1 MVIKHMFLHL
11 TKLDLKNN
19 QRVYLPYGLALTI
32 CIASFYALSS
42 ISSNPSLQRMTS
54 GSFMTTVFFYGIFV
68 LGLFCVLFLFHLNSF
83 LARYRNQAFR
93 FYTSLGMEKK
103 HICRIIFYETFYIYF
118 LSTILGMALG
128 YVLSHEMAYACQW
141 IMQGKKVMAWFFS
154 IQSCYYTIGFFF
166 LLTCV
171 LCIDSMR
178 RIHVIYPSARLNEKA
193 GEESAQSKPFVAL
206 LGLVCLICAYAL
218 AGHIEDPLT
227 ALRFFVLALLLAVIG
242 TYCFFEE
249 GYFVFLKLLRQWKWY
264 QFQSKHMMGTAHA
277 IAFIKKEGKQLANI
291 CILTTMVL
299 ILLSSTVTLWSGMN
313 QILDTKNP
321 RDVIL
326 QSVSKKA
333 NLEDIQALLEE
344 NKIEVEKEVNYEYL
358 SVDLYKQGNQWKEGK
373 GKSGI
378 SQVTTFEIITLDT
391 FDFYEKSN
399 AKLEEDEVILYAE
412 QGWNSKDI
420 RVLGST
426 FHVKNNINAIFN
438 GMTRTHQ
445 AKNVCYMVVNSKDTL
460 KKLAKKQSTRIRIN
474 YGFNLKDSKQ
484 KKKVERL
491 LHKKLKEWNYYPRY
505 VAYKNYIGFYGAF
518 LFVGIFVSVLLL
530 VATILSLFYQQIL
543 DGYEDRE
550 RYQNMQS
557 LGLEKEQIKK
567 NVRSQLALTFF
578 LPLLGAGIHLI
589 FSFRLMNQLL
599 RAAGL
604 VNTTLLMQEMISSF
618 LLFLLIYILIYQVV
632 AWVYYRTL
640 GIKD

>member
-19 QRVYLPYGLALTI
+19 RQVYLPYGFALTI
-32 CIASFYALSS
+32 CIASFYALFS

-68 LGLFCVLFLFHLNSF
+68 LGIFCICFLFHLNSF

-118 LSTILGMALG
+118 FSSIVGMALG

-154 IQSCYYTIGFFF
+154 SRCCFYTLGFFF
-166 LLTCV
+166 ILTCA

-178 RIHVIYPSARLNEKA
+178 RIHVIYPSARFNEKEGVIREKSNKGA
-193 GEESAQSKPFVAL
+193 TLF
-206 LGLVCLICAYAL
+206 GLICLICAYVI
-218 AGHIEDPLT
+218 AGRIEDPLT
-227 ALRFFVLALLLAVIG
+227 ALRFFILALVLAVIG
-242 TYCFFEE
+242 TYCFYKE
-249 GYFVFLKLLRQWKWY
+249 GYFVFLKQLRKWKWY
-264 QFQSKHMMGTAHA
+264 QYKSNHMMGVAHA

-291 CILTTMVL
+291 CILTTMIL
-299 ILLSSTVTLWSGMN
+299 ILLSSTITLWSGMN

-321 RDVIL
+321 RDVVL

-333 NLEDIQALLEE
+333 DVKEIQKLLKE
-344 NKIEVEKEVNYEYL
+344 NKIDVEKEVNYEYL
-358 SVDLYKQGNQWKEGK
+358 SVDLYKEGK
-373 GKSGI
+373 QWTEEKKQGGI
-378 SQVTTFEIITLDT
+378 NQVTTFEIITLDT

-412 QGWNSKDI
+412 QGWDSKNI
-420 RVLGST
+420 RVLGKT
-426 FHVKNNINAIFN
+426 FRVKNNLNAIFN

-445 AKNVCYMVVNSKDTL
+445 AKNVCYMVVNSKETL
-460 KKLAKKQSTRIRIN
+460 QKLEKKQSTKIRTN
-474 YGFNLKDSKQ
+474 YGFNLKDTKQ

-505 VAYKNYIGFYGAF
+505 VAYKNYIGFYGSF

-543 DGYEDRE
+543 DSYEDQA
-550 RYQNMQS
+550 RYRNMQL
-557 LGLEKEQIKK
+557 LGMEKEEIKK

-578 LPLLGAGIHLI
+578 LPLFGAGIHLV

-604 VNTTLLMQEMISSF
+604 VNTQLLLKEMISSF
-618 LLFLLIYILIYQVV
+618 LFFLFIYIVIYELI
-632 AWVYYRTL
+632 ATMYYRTL
-640 GIKD
+640 NLEN